1 LEEAVKIKPVDDRVL
16 IKAVEEEERKVGG
29 IIIPDTAKERPQMG
43 EVVALGDDVEHT
55 DRKQKKLSEV
65 LKVGDRVIYA
75 RYGGTEVKMNGEEF
89 LIVSRSDV
97 LGIVQK

>member
-1 LEEAVKIKPVDDRVL
+1 MKIKPVDERVL

-29 IIIPDTAKERPQMG
+29 IIIPDTVKERPQMG

-55 DRKQKKLSEV
+55 DRKQKKLSDIV
-65 LKVGDRVIYA
+65 KVGDRVIYA
-75 RYGGTEVKMNGEEF
+75 RYGGTEIKIENVEF
-89 LIVSRSDV
+89 LIVSRNDI